1 MELIRYIP
9 KDWQIRP
16 HTKGVRLIAPD
27 SEVAQDFVQGTL
39 KHLEQTANRLRGV
52 IEVAWDGCNCPYEI
66 RPRCISSDSSNPSLK
81 PLLIGGDNDANVNQ
95 DISVIRQMQLAD
107 AQLMERILTSRDP
120 MAMVGL
126 TDHVQVLINQPM
138 AIRLGTTCKA
148 ARGRNLRPL
157 HNHGWLPE
165 LLKELQ
171 QQGQARVKYQ
181 AWLNAQDEVYGELTT
196 LFEVGI
202 FQGEPV
208 RIATNLDL
216 NIIESPK
223 VNVIKV

>member
-1 MELIRYIP
+1 MKETGQFDPDPSSVEVLR
-9 KDWQIRP
+9 KMQLEDA
-16 HTKGVRLIAPD
+16 RLMDRI
-27 SEVAQDFVQGTL
+27 L
-39 KHLEQTANRLRGV
+39 
-52 IEVAWDGCNCPYEI
+52 
-66 RPRCISSDSSNPSLK
+66 ISS
-81 PLLIGGDNDANVNQ
+81 
-95 DISVIRQMQLAD
+95 
-107 AQLMERILTSRDP
+107 DP

-126 TDHVQVLINQPM
+126 TDHIQVLINQLM
-138 AIRLGTTCKA
+138 ATRLGTTCKA

-181 AWLNAQDEVYGELTT
+181 AWLNAQDKVYGELTT
-196 LFEVGI
+196 SFEVGT

-216 NIIESPK
+216 NIVEPPK
-223 VNVIKV
+223 VNVVKV